1 MPQLG
6 SGPTGLTSGSGHYT
20 VDEYREILRY
30 ASTRHIEVIPE
41 FDSPGHAHAAIR
53 AMEARYTATQQSLRK
68 TLRQVQYIKRP
79 TSLMATN
86 QACDVNTIT
95 SGVCVPYTH
104 VHVPVHTVQ
113 YIVHSVRVICMY
125 MYTLIYTGIHVCV
138 YA

>member
-53 AMEARYTATQQSLRK
+53 AMEARYTAAQQSLRK
-68 TLRQVQYIKRP
+68 TFV
-79 TSLMATN
+79 TSNTLQEAS
-86 QACDVNTIT
+86 DVVSDNKS
-95 SGVCVPYTH
+95 SG
-104 VHVPVHTVQ
+104 
-113 YIVHSVRVICMY
+113 
-125 MYTLIYTGIHVCV
+125 
-138 YA
+138 